1 MPAPRLYLDHNAT
14 APLRPCARAAVLA
27 ALEGA
32 GNPSSVHAEGRAA
45 RALIEDARDVVA
57 AAFGVPRK
65 DVVFTSGGTEA
76 ANLALHL
83 GVATLSQGF
92 NAPQSPRA
100 RAGATEH
107 ACILQTNAHESVEPL
122 PVDGAGR
129 IDLEALAQM
138 LAGAPGR
145 PAVVA
150 VQAANNETGVLQ
162 PVTEAARLTHDAG
175 GLLVCDAVQ
184 AAGRLPLSRDALGA
198 DLLIISA
205 HKFGGPKGVG
215 ALIINSERV
224 RAHAPLICGG
234 GQEMGRRGGTE
245 NVAGIAGFGAALREA
260 QAGLAGEPA
269 RLAALRARLEI
280 LVLEAA
286 PDAVIFGAAA
296 ERLPNTSCFAVP
308 GLSAETLL
316 IALDLAGVAASSG
329 AACSSGKVKQS
340 YVLAAMGVAPA
351 LARGALR
358 LSLGWSTTDDEI
370 GRFGVLFA
378 DTVTRARRA
387 RAAA

>member
-14 APLRPCARAAVLA
+14 APLRPCARAAMLA
-27 ALEGA
+27 ALDGA
-32 GNPSSVHAEGRAA
+32 GNPSSVHAEGRVA

-57 AAFGVPRK
+57 DAFGAPRK
-65 DVVFTSGGTEA
+65 DVIFTSGGTEA
-76 ANLALHL
+76 ANLALQMGL
-83 GVATLSQGF
+83 AALSGEG
-92 NAPQSPRA
+92 RA
-100 RAGATEH
+100 DQKPGLLAAAAEH
-107 ACILQTNAHESVEPL
+107 PCILQGHARPDMEIL

-129 IDLEALAQM
+129 LGLDALSAA
-138 LAGAPGR
+138 LLRAAGR
-145 PAVVA
+145 PALVA
-150 VQAANNETGVLQ
+150 CQAANNETGVLQ
-162 PVTEAARLTHDAG
+162 PVAEAARLTHAAG

-184 AAGRLPLSRDALGA
+184 FAGRLPLSRDALGA

-215 ALIINSERV
+215 ALIINSERLRV
-224 RAHAPLICGG
+224 AAPLIKGG

-245 NVAGIAGFGAALREA
+245 NVAGIAGLGAALREA
-260 QAGLAGEPA
+260 QAALGAEPA
-269 RLAALRARLEI
+269 RLAALRARLEAS
-280 LVLEAA
+280 VLEAA

-296 ERLPNTSCFAVP
+296 ERLPNTSCFAIP

-316 IALDLAGVAASSG
+316 IALDLSGVAASSG
-329 AACSSGKVKQS
+329 AACSSGNVKQS
-340 YVLAAMGVAPA
+340 HVLAAMGVEPT

-378 DTVTRARRA
+378 DIVTRARRA